1 MVFCCCALVI
11 SISCLAYFIINA
23 LALRRCLPFR
33 GNRREAAI
41 RCNNSW
47 RTDGIR
53 LRGVENVP
61 MEWQRY
67 FRLRTESEIWCDD
80 SRFWEAKLLIFRKK
94 WVKMPVPNP
103 KTEILCYK
111 KNLMASHRNYP
122 PATPTILPQNPLTN
136 VNLDFVP
143 KLPIW
148 WSKIAVFARLF
159 AF

>member
-1 MVFCCCALVI
+1 MKPTATSTETVGFTILFLRPQLFALCGDTGANTNGRLRCKLYI
-11 SISCLAYFIINA
+11 SERLQRKFTRRYLEWKNQHQMTLFLCLA
-23 LALRRCLPFR
+23 LPTR

-103 KTEILCYK
+103 VV
-111 KNLMASHRNYP
+111 SG
-122 PATPTILPQNPLTN
+122 
-136 VNLDFVP
+136 
-143 KLPIW
+143 
-148 WSKIAVFARLF
+148 
-159 AF
+159 

>member
-1 MVFCCCALVI
+1 MSDNL
-11 SISCLAYFIINA
+11 L
-23 LALRRCLPFR
+23 LRRRR

-41 RCNNSW
+41 RCNNPW

-122 PATPTILPQNPLTN
+122 PATPNRQGKWILVSQSARYRKTLVSPALRGRLSRRTEFILRL
-136 VNLDFVP
+136 LD
-143 KLPIW
+143 
-148 WSKIAVFARLF
+148 
-159 AF
+159 